1 MVKLDVQG
9 KEFDA
14 TITAVDET
22 TLDQLITIPEQKALF
37 IEAIKRYPKKVVTLE
52 QKEAYKLERM
62 QRLGLKITYRL
73 VDGSE
78 RYKFMVIPLA
88 TGWVNSN
95 LGKFMAKNNLSAD
108 TDSWIGK
115 TVKATIDSS
124 GFPTLS
130 I

>member
-14 TITAVDET
+14 IITAIAET
-22 TLDQLITIPEQKALF
+22 NLDKLIVIPEQKALF

-62 QRLGLKITYRL
+62 QRLGLKIMYKL
-73 VDGSE
+73 NDGSE
-78 RYKFMVIPLA
+78 RYKFMVIPKD
-88 TGWVNSN
+88 TGWTNSN
-95 LGKFMAKNNLSAD
+95 LGKFIAKNNLPAD
-108 TDSWIGK
+108 TDEWIGK
-115 TVKATIDSS
+115 TVKATIDGS

-130 I
+130 T

>member
-14 TITAVDET
+14 IITSVTET
-22 TLDQLITIPEQKALF
+22 TLDKLIEIPEQKALF
-37 IEAIKRYPKKVVTLE
+37 IEAIKRYPKKVVTFE

-62 QRLGLKITYRL
+62 QRLGLKVAYKL

-78 RYKFMVIPLA
+78 RYKFIVIPLA
-88 TGWVNSN
+88 TGWTNSN
-95 LGKFMAKNNLSAD
+95 LGKFIAKNNLPAD
-108 TDSWIGK
+108 TDEWVGK

-130 I
+130 V